1 MTLFS
6 YSPIQCETVLNQ
18 GFKRGSYVC
27 TCKRGFYFPD
37 ALAPEKAFNGSVI
50 EREHDR
56 MLRGESNAYEN
67 NFDCRRCSEGCDEC
81 VDGSPCIYT
90 LKIVIRLLL
99 CCLNGAVMVLTIV
112 FAVYVAL
119 HWKDKVFKQ
128 RISRA
133 RYDCLG
139 NGFNKFPI
147 FFCFNR
153 SSCIRLYSAYT
164 LHILEMNERCARKMR
179 TSRDLSDTRV

>member
-18 GFKRGSYVC
+18 GFKRGSYIC

-37 ALAPEKAFNGSVI
+37 ALAPEKVFNGSVI

-128 RISRA
+128 RISRV

-139 NGFNKFPI
+139 KVLINFLI
-147 FFCFNR
+147 FFNR
-153 SSCIRLYSAYT
+153 LSFIRLYSAYT
-164 LHILEMNERCARKMR
+164 LHSLEMNEKCARKMHI
-179 TSRDLSDTRV
+179 SRDFSDTRV

>member
-18 GFKRGSYVC
+18 GFKRGSYIC

-67 NFDCRRCSEGCDEC
+67 NFDCRRCSEGCNEC

-128 RISRA
+128 RISRV

-139 NGFNKFPI
+139 NGFNKFPN
-147 FFCFNR
+147 FFFNR
-153 SSCIRLYSAYT
+153 LSFIRLYSAYT
-164 LHILEMNERCARKMR
+164 LHSLEMNEKCARKMHI
-179 TSRDLSDTRV
+179 SRDLSDTRV

>member
-1 MTLFS
+1 MFS

-56 MLRGESNAYEN
+56 MLRGEPNVYEN

-133 RYDCLG
+133 RYDCLR
-139 NGFNKFPI
+139 NGFVKFPI
-147 FFCFNR
+147 YFFLTDQVAPF
-153 SSCIRLYSAYT
+153 SSRLIHYT
-164 LHILEMNERCARKMR
+164 F
-179 TSRDLSDTRV
+179 

>member
-6 YSPIQCETVLNQ
+6 YSPIQCETVPNQ

-37 ALAPEKAFNGSVI
+37 TLAPEKAFNGSVI

-56 MLRGESNAYEN
+56 MLRGKPNDYEN
-67 NFDCRRCSEGCDEC
+67 NFDCRQCSEGCDDC

-90 LKIVIRLLL
+90 LKIAIRLLL
-99 CCLNGAVMVLTIV
+99 CCLNGTVMVVTIV

-119 HWKDKVFKQ
+119 HWKDKVMKQ
-128 RISRA
+128 RISHA
-133 RYDCLG
+133 WYDCLG
-139 NGFNKFPI
+139 NSFDKFFN
-147 FFCFNR
+147 FFFNR
-153 SSCIRLYSAYT
+153 SSCIRLFAAHT

-179 TSRDLSDTRV
+179 THPDLSNIRV